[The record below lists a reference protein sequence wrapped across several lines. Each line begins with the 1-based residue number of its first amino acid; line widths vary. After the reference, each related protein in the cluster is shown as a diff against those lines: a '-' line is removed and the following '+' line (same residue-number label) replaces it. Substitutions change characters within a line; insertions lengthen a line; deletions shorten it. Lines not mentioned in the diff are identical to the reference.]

1 MAKRKIKID
10 MTGVETYSRASEGQ
24 HLAKLIEAKLD
35 QSQGGDDM
43 IKAIFEITKGN
54 DKGCKVYENFPL
66 VEKALWKLKS
76 FMQAAGMKAD
86 GRLTIDL
93 DKLEGKVCIIEIV
106 HEDYNGQKRAK
117 IAEFLK
123 VGSDSSDEDEDEDDE
138 EGEDEDDEPE
148 EEEEP
153 KKSKKGK
160 ADKKSSKKSK
170 KSSKDEEEDDEDD
183 DEDEDDEEDE
193 KPVKKSKKPS
203 KQQAKK
209 SSKKSSKKV
218 EEEPEEEDEEDE
230 DDWEDDED

>member
-1 MAKRKIKID
+1 MAKRKIKVD

-24 HLAKLIEAKLD
+24 HLAKLVEAKLD

-43 IKAIFEITKGN
+43 IKAVFEITKGN

-66 VEKALWKLKS
+66 IEKALWKLKS

-123 VGSDSSDEDEDEDDE
+123 IGSDSSDEEEDDE
-138 EGEDEDDEPE
+138 EEDEDEDDEPE

-170 KSSKDEEEDDEDD
+170 KPSKDDENEEEDEDDEEE
-183 DEDEDDEEDE
+183 DEEDE

-218 EEEPEEEDEEDE
+218 EEEPEEEDEDDE